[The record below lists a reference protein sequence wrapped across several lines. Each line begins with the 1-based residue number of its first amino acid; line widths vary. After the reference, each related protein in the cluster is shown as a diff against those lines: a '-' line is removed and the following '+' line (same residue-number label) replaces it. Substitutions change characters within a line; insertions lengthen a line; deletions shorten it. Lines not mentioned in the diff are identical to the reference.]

1 MNIYVCNLRPCYIAS
16 IDSLTHI
23 SDADDALDARKLCV
37 NLAPGFACHPPQAPR
52 PVSRFK
58 ENLCLA
64 KKGKRKWGDRPVLD
78 GPNMRLNLSTHT
90 HTQRIVA
97 GTYATYATVCHC
109 IALGAFVPRS
119 ASIAFLIGGL
129 TTATP
134 TQAQCTHR
142 HTHTHK
148 QRQLVL
154 QYKARPCA
162 SRGIKRFLTCS
173 RATPATRGA
182 SKQREINC

>member
-1 MNIYVCNLRPCYIAS
+1 MCMYEYVCNLRPCYIAS

-78 GPNMRLNLSTHT
+78 ELNMRLNLSTHT

-142 HTHTHK
+142 HTHTHT
-148 QRQLVL
+148 
-154 QYKARPCA
+154 
-162 SRGIKRFLTCS
+162 SRDSSSCSIKPG
-173 RATPATRGA
+173 RALLGA
-182 SKQREINC
+182 SNDF

>member
-1 MNIYVCNLRPCYIAS
+1 MCMYEYICNLRPCYIAS

-90 HTQRIVA
+90 HT
-97 GTYATYATVCHC
+97 
-109 IALGAFVPRS
+109 
-119 ASIAFLIGGL
+119 
-129 TTATP
+129 
-134 TQAQCTHR
+134 
-142 HTHTHK
+142 HTHTENCCRHL
-148 QRQLVL
+148 RNLRHRL
-154 QYKARPCA
+154 PLHSAR
-162 SRGIKRFLTCS
+162 RL
-173 RATPATRGA
+173 RATLG
-182 SKQREINC
+182 

>member
-1 MNIYVCNLRPCYIAS
+1 MQMTHLTPENSPRDLPATPHRPHALFPGS
-16 IDSLTHI
+16 KRTFALPKRANGNGGIDQFSMGST
-23 SDADDALDARKLCV
+23 CV
-37 NLAPGFACHPPQAPR
+37 WICPHTR
-52 PVSRFK
+52 TR
-58 ENLCLA
+58 
-64 KKGKRKWGDRPVLD
+64 
-78 GPNMRLNLSTHT
+78 T

-182 SKQREINC
+182 SKQREINCWK